1 MQTFAVMENNFY
13 LCKWELNVI
22 GGWGVRA
29 SWRSIYAQEGDEQR
43 AQREGAILLQNKKK
57 IRKIIIANI
66 FRKVIF

>member
-13 LCKWELNVI
+13 LCKLELNVI

-29 SWRSIYAQEGDEQR
+29 LWRSIYAQEGDEQR
-43 AQREGAILLQNKKK
+43 AQKEGAILLQNKK
-57 IRKIIIANI
+57 IRKVIIANI